1 MIKSVA
7 EFLEELKKNG
17 IELIKTAEYVNH
29 SGLIG
34 DMYEGLTSS
43 LLDRAI
49 FDGLNLKIA
58 SGKVKN
64 NSGQVSSQIDCML
77 VVGDGEEIPF
87 TNKKIY
93 HYRDVIAVLEVK
105 KNLNKNE
112 ILDSFTKMKSISNVS
127 SNADYDGES
136 YMMEILESAWTSLT
150 NTHLPKR
157 KDVDKLPEYLQ
168 YVYHTLFMEAF
179 LPLRIVFGYF
189 GYNTEYALRNGFVN
203 MLSEKANKGGVKG
216 FGIGSFP
223 SLVINGNSSLIKAN
237 GMPNAVPFHDEDF
250 FWSIFLSSNKNPLLN
265 LLEVIWTRLS
275 YKFGIPS
282 TSIFDDDLNIE
293 FLHRFIDCKFE
304 KLDTRL
310 GWSYNYIELSAE
322 ELNLDPPETK
332 WEPVE
337 ISKPEFVIVNL
348 LCSKSE
354 LEINNELE
362 QFAKQHKINLEEM
375 LQRLHNVRLIFYDKN
390 KIWLSTKECVVG
402 SKNGKM
408 YAGENVH
415 GLMTKWLLS

>member
-17 IELIKTAEYVNH
+17 IEIIKSSEYVNH

-34 DMYEGLTSS
+34 DMYEGLTSN
-43 LLDRAI
+43 LLNRAI
-49 FDGLNLKIA
+49 FEGLNLKIA

-64 NSGQVSSQIDCML
+64 NSNEVSSQIDCML

-112 ILDSFTKMKSISNVS
+112 ILDSFSKMKSIANVS
-127 SNADYDGES
+127 SNPDYDGES

-150 NTHLPKR
+150 NTQLPKR
-157 KDVDKLPEYLQ
+157 EDVEKLPEYLQ

-189 GYNTEYALRNGFVN
+189 GYNTEYSLRNGFVN
-203 MLSEKANKGGVKG
+203 MLAEKANRGGVKG

-223 SLVINGNSSLIKAN
+223 TLIINGNSSLIKAN
-237 GMPNAVPFHDEDF
+237 GMPNTVPFHHEDF
-250 FWSIFLSSNKNPLLN
+250 FWSIYLSSNKNPLLQ
-265 LLEVIWTRLS
+265 LLEIIWTRLS

-282 TSIFDDDLNIE
+282 KSIFDDDLDVE

-304 KLDTRL
+304 KLGARR
-310 GWSYNYIELSAE
+310 GWSYNYIELSSE
-322 ELNLDPPETK
+322 ELNVDPPNSR

-337 ISKPEFVIVNL
+337 INNEEFVIVNL
-348 LCSKSE
+348 LCSKGE

-362 QFAKQHKINLEEM
+362 QFVKRQNIDLEEM
-375 LQRLHNVRLIFYDKN
+375 LQHLHKVRLIFYDKS
-390 KIWLSTKECVVG
+390 KIWLSTKECIVG

-415 GLMTKWLLS
+415 GLMSKWLLS